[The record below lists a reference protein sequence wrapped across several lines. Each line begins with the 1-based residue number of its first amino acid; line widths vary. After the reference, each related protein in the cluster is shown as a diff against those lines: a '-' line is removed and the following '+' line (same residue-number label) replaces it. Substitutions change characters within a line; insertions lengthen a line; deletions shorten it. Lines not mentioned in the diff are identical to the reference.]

1 MSLISTLLLEE
12 NFNYFGYLNLNE
24 CLQFYLNTER
34 ILVLLGLMKHIFRK
48 LKLWKLFID
57 NHSLPLQFHLGAR
70 NSTLGDRFGNTV
82 LMVKTEQFC
91 SAEKCFSVFHKN
103 RLKMLSAN
111 KHKILLEVFYYKIQT
126 LTLIFLRS
134 LKEKFMRELKMEK
147 AKSTQVT
154 GSVHA
159 Q

>member
-82 LMVKTEQFC
+82 LMVKTE
-91 SAEKCFSVFHKN
+91 
-103 RLKMLSAN
+103 
-111 KHKILLEVFYYKIQT
+111 
-126 LTLIFLRS
+126 
-134 LKEKFMRELKMEK
+134 
-147 AKSTQVT
+147 
-154 GSVHA
+154 
-159 Q
+159 